1 MTDVQQ
7 AEEDSLDSTALPA
20 RKARALLRFVEDAPA
35 VCRRHH
41 FYLLLQSH
49 LEQLVPHTLAL
60 CGAYERQRKLLAF
73 DLFNTVPLPP
83 LLQLQL
89 RRTDSPLLMQVQH
102 AWVDG
107 RGEPLVMRL
116 ERRPGLPPDTEVAAL
131 LELGVQRLLV
141 HGVSRPGRVNEVSS
155 MFLFGGPAPAADDN
169 AHMMLRLVINDLHA
183 AYVRVLTVERET
195 GQAAPQKGGREDAVA
210 APTMKVTPREAQIL
224 CWVRDG
230 KNNQEIGLALGISA
244 LTVKNHVQKILR
256 KLGASNRAHAVALAL
271 QLRLLD
277 DAHVR

>member
-1 MTDVQQ
+1 MTNLRQ
-7 AEEDSLDSTALPA
+7 ADEDSLDSTTLPA
-20 RKARALLRFVEDAPA
+20 RQARALLRFVEDAPA

-41 FYLLLQSH
+41 FYLLLQSQ

-60 CGAYERQRKLLAF
+60 CGAYDRQRKSLAF

-89 RRTDSPLLMQVQH
+89 RRSDSPLLMQVQH

-107 RGEPLVMRL
+107 RGEPLVIRL
-116 ERRPGLPPDTEVAAL
+116 ERRPGLPPDSEVAAL

-141 HGVSRPGRVNEVSS
+141 HGVSRPDRLNEVSS
-155 MFLFGGPAPAADDN
+155 MFLFGGPAPVADDD
-169 AHMMLRLVINDLHA
+169 AHSLLRLVINDLHA
-183 AYVRVLTVERET
+183 AYLRVLTVEREV
-195 GQAAPQKGGREDAVA
+195 GQAAPEKGGREGA
-210 APTMKVTPREAQIL
+210 AAGPSMKITPREAQIL

-230 KNNQEIGLALGISA
+230 KNNHEIGLTLGISA

-256 KLGASNRAHAVALAL
+256 KLGASNRAHAVALAM

-277 DAHVR
+277 DTYAR